1 MLHRRIFPREE
12 LEEMSRYLAQK
23 YPAAFF
29 AEPALKRPLKKNIL
43 ADLERDNTLDSDK
56 REAAVSFYTQ
66 DWNYENTLQAGAE
79 RVGLDGKRAGTVT
92 EQEQLEAQKRIWT
105 RKQELKGRDKA
116 LPGPIEVVRKL
127 HSEGRVPTDS
137 LGKISAPPTMK
148 APSPMKTKPRTSTTE
163 LERLRALLAKVES
176 LSQEEDEALRTAL
189 VITTLQVLVAEAT
202 TLITS
207 LGR

>member
-1 MLHRRIFPREE
+1 M
-12 LEEMSRYLAQK
+12 
-23 YPAAFF
+23 
-29 AEPALKRPLKKNIL
+29 
-43 ADLERDNTLDSDK
+43 
-56 REAAVSFYTQ
+56 
-66 DWNYENTLQAGAE
+66 
-79 RVGLDGKRAGTVT
+79 T

-137 LGKISAPPTMK
+137 LSKISAPPTMK